1 MLGLPQRQP
10 AFTGSDDDTL
20 GRAATLMGRNSHDET
35 LAMVM
40 KVAGILCDV
49 GSFFDANPV
58 YIQSQQVEK
67 TNLHGLSELA
77 NPNIQEENN
86 CMN

>member
-10 AFTGSDDDTL
+10 ALTGSDDDTF

-40 KVAGILCDV
+40 KVAGILCQV
-49 GSFFDANPV
+49 WAFFDVNPV
-58 YIQSQQVEK
+58 YIQSHQIIKQ
-67 TNLHGLSELA
+67 LAWYGELA
-77 NPNIQEENN
+77 NPSIQEENN
-86 CMN
+86 YMN